1 LGKKLKEKRKEIVIS
16 GVVLVI
22 VFILYKLNIFKFSN
36 PEEFKDYIQSFGV
49 WAPIVYIVLFT
60 VVPLT
65 LFPDSILAI
74 SGGLAFGIVWGSIY
88 TMIGALMGGTL
99 AFFITRTIG
108 NSAVNK
114 LMDKKFKGAKK
125 YTDKMGVEVILLLRL
140 IPLFPFDIV
149 SYLAGLSNIKFR
161 KYIFGTIIGTIPGI
175 LIFNNIGEQIMDCTS
190 FGFIVSII
198 LLVLLFLISFIF
210 KKKLSKI

>member
-1 LGKKLKEKRKEIVIS
+1 MVKKLKDKKKEILLIS
-16 GVVLVI
+16 IVI
-22 VFILYKLNIFKFSN
+22 VSMFILYKLNIFNLSN
-36 PEEFKDYIQSFGV
+36 PEEFKEYIQSFGV
-49 WAPIVYIVLFT
+49 WAPLVYIILFT

-88 TMIGALMGGTL
+88 TMIGALMGATL

-108 NSAVNK
+108 NDTVNK
-114 LMDKKFKGAKK
+114 LLDKKFKGAKR
-125 YTDKMGVEVILLLRL
+125 YTDKMGIEVILLLRL

-161 KYIFGTIIGTIPGI
+161 KYIIGSIIGTIPGI
-175 LIFNNIGEQIMDCTS
+175 LVFNNIGQQIIDFTS
-190 FGFIVSII
+190 FGFVVSII
-198 LLVLLFLISFIF
+198 LLVILFSLSFIL

>member
-1 LGKKLKEKRKEIVIS
+1 MGKKLKEKRKEIVIS

-22 VFILYKLNIFKFSN
+22 MFILYKLNIFKFSN

-210 KKKLSKI
+210 KNKLSKI

>member
-1 LGKKLKEKRKEIVIS
+1 MVKKLKEKRKEIVLS
-16 GVVLVI
+16 GILLSIMV
-22 VFILYKLNIFKFSN
+22 ILYKFNIFKFSN
-36 PEEFKDYIQSFGV
+36 PEEFKEYIKSFGI
-49 WAPIVYIVLFT
+49 WAPLVYIVLFT

-108 NSAVNK
+108 NSAVNNF
-114 LMDKKFKGAKK
+114 MDKKFKGAKK

-140 IPLFPFDIV
+140 IPLFPFDVV
-149 SYLAGLSNIKFR
+149 SYLAGLSNIDYK
-161 KYIFGTIIGTIPGI
+161 KYIVGTLIGTIPGI
-175 LIFNNIGEQIMDCTS
+175 LVFNNIGQQIMNFNS
-190 FGFIVSII
+190 QGLIVSI
-198 LLVLLFLISFIF
+198 LLLAALFLVSFIF

>member
-1 LGKKLKEKRKEIVIS
+1 VAKKLKEKKKKIVLIS
-16 GVVLVI
+16 IVLVSML
-22 VFILYKLNIFKFSN
+22 ILYKLNIFKFSN

-74 SGGLAFGIVWGSIY
+74 SGGLAFGFGWGSIY

-99 AFFITRTIG
+99 AFYITRTIG
-108 NSAVNK
+108 NSAINN

-125 YTDKMGVEVILLLRL
+125 YTDKMGIEVILLLRL

-149 SYLAGLSNIKFR
+149 SYLAGLSNIEFR
-161 KYIFGTIIGTIPGI
+161 KYIIGTIIGTIPGI
-175 LIFNNIGEQIMDCTS
+175 LVFNNIGQQIMDLTS
-190 FGFIVSII
+190 FGFIMSIV
-198 LLVLLFLISFIF
+198 LLVILFLSSFIL
-210 KKKLSKI
+210 KKKLSKT

>member
-1 LGKKLKEKRKEIVIS
+1 MVKKLKEKKKEIVLIS
-16 GVVLVI
+16 IVLVCM
-22 VFILYKLNIFKFSN
+22 FILYKLNIFKFSN
-36 PEEFKDYIQSFGV
+36 PEKFKDYIQSFGV

-60 VVPLT
+60 IVPLT

-74 SGGLAFGIVWGSIY
+74 SGGLAFGLGWGSIY
-88 TMIGALMGGTL
+88 TMIGALMGATL

-108 NSAVNK
+108 NSAINN

-125 YTDKMGVEVILLLRL
+125 YTDKMGIEVILLLRL

-149 SYLAGLSNIKFR
+149 SYLAGLSNIKFK
-161 KYIFGTIIGTIPGI
+161 KYIIGTIIGTIPGI

-190 FGFIVSII
+190 FGFVGSI
-198 LLVLLFLISFIF
+198 LLLVMLFLISFIF
-210 KKKLSKI
+210 KKKLSKT

>member
-1 LGKKLKEKRKEIVIS
+1 MGKKLKDKRKEIVIS

-22 VFILYKLNIFKFSN
+22 MFILYKLNIFKFSN

-108 NSAVNK
+108 NGAVNK

>member
-1 LGKKLKEKRKEIVIS
+1 VVKKLKEKKKEIVLIS
-16 GVVLVI
+16 IVLVSM
-22 VFILYKLNIFKFSN
+22 FILYKLNIFKFSN
-36 PEEFKDYIQSFGV
+36 PEEFKDYIQSFGI

-74 SGGLAFGIVWGSIY
+74 SGGLAFGIVRGSIY
-88 TMIGALMGGTL
+88 TMIGAIMGATL

-108 NSAVNK
+108 NSAINNF
-114 LMDKKFKGAKK
+114 MDKNFKGAKN
-125 YTDKMGVEVILLLRL
+125 YTDKMGIEVILLLRL

-149 SYLAGLSNIKFR
+149 SYLAGLSNIKFK
-161 KYIFGTIIGTIPGI
+161 KYIIGTIIGTIPGI
-175 LIFNNIGEQIMDCTS
+175 LVFNNIGQQIMNFTS
-190 FGFIVSII
+190 FGFIISII
-198 LLVLLFLISFIF
+198 LLVILFLISFIF